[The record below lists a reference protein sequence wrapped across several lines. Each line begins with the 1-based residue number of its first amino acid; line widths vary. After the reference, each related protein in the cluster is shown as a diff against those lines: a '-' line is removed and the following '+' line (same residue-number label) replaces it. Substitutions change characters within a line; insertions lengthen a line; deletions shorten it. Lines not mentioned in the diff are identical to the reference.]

1 MGRLIRRVLFTG
13 RFRDTGWT
21 AISLGTTLPQPSSG
35 LPGNG
40 TGSPIVPCL
49 TLLRTRFTE
58 PTASPRSLVGS
69 YPTVSPL
76 PGACAPGGLLSV
88 ALSRG
93 LPRVGVTHRPA
104 LWSPDV
110 PRRTIETVRRDRL
123 ADPLAVQVYRRRPG
137 PDRRGIRSPT
147 TVARSPGSGAAQR
160 PDSSVRTRM
169 RSHSG
174 HSTTSSG
181 AERRTDSRSE
191 PVSVMPQPPQVR
203 ARRSAAPTPPPRTR
217 RCS

>member
-1 MGRLIRRVLFTG
+1 M
-13 RFRDTGWT
+13 
-21 AISLGTTLPQPSSG
+21 PCPSSG

-58 PTASPRSLVGS
+58 PTASPRPLVGS

-104 LWSPDV
+104 LRSPDV
-110 PRRTIETVRRDRL
+110 PRHPIARMTRPSCRPAHTPSVQAAAERPRRVRPGEGRARSGWAGSSSQAPVRRL
-123 ADPLAVQVYRRRPG
+123 GFV
-137 PDRRGIRSPT
+137 
-147 TVARSPGSGAAQR
+147 GSGQM

-174 HSTTSSG
+174 QSSTSSG
-181 AERRTDSRSE
+181 AARRTTSRSE
-191 PVSVMPQPPQVR
+191 PVSVMVQPPQVCWRSSAAPMPAPR
-203 ARRSAAPTPPPRTR
+203 ARR
-217 RCS
+217 CSK

>member
-123 ADPLAVQVYRRRPG
+123 ADPLAVQVYRRRPA
-137 PDRRGIRSPT
+137 PDRRGIRG
-147 TVARSPGSGAAQR
+147 RSPLAAR
-160 PDSSVRTRM
+160 RTSVRLR
-169 RSHSG
+169 G
-174 HSTTSSG
+174 
-181 AERRTDSRSE
+181 
-191 PVSVMPQPPQVR
+191 P
-203 ARRSAAPTPPPRTR
+203 TR
-217 RCS
+217 RCAPGCDRTRGTARPRRALHDARTRGRNR

>member
-13 RFRDTGWT
+13 RFHDTGWT

-49 TLLRTRFTE
+49 ALLRTRFTE
-58 PTASPRSLVGS
+58 PTASPRPLVGS

-76 PGACAPGGLLSV
+76 PGAHAPGGLLSV

-110 PRRTIETVRRDRL
+110 PRRTAETVRRDRL
-123 ADPLAVQVYRRRPG
+123 ADPLASRVYRRR
-137 PDRRGIRSPT
+137 RRPT
-147 TVARSPGSGAAQR
+147 PQHPVPLPASASRGGQR

-174 HSTTSSG
+174 HCTTSSG
-181 AERRTDSRSE
+181 AARRTDSRSD
-191 PVSVMPQPPQVR
+191 PVSVMPQPPHVR
-203 ARRSAAPTPPPRTR
+203 ACRSAAPTPLPRPR

>member
-1 MGRLIRRVLFTG
+1 MVRAGRLIRRVLFTASLAS
-13 RFRDTGWT
+13 RGWT
-21 AISLGTTLPQPSSG
+21 AISLGAASPQPSSG

-49 TLLRTRFTE
+49 ALLRTRFTE
-58 PTASPRSLVGS
+58 PTASPRPLVGS

-76 PGACAPGGLLSV
+76 PRTRVRGGLLSV

-104 LWSPDV
+104 LRSPDV
-110 PRRTIETVRRDRL
+110 PRHPIARMTRPSCRPARPPRL
-123 ADPLAVQVYRRRPG
+123 QGGAVPGLDAPARP
-137 PDRRGIRSPT
+137 PRAES
-147 TVARSPGSGAAQR
+147 SGAAQS

-174 HSTTSSG
+174 HCSTSSG
-181 AERRTDSRSE
+181 AARRTCSRSE
-191 PVSVMPQPPQVR
+191 PVSVIVQPLQVR
-203 ARRSAAPTPPPRTR
+203 WRSRAAPTPPPRRR

>member
-123 ADPLAVQVYRRRPG
+123 ADPLAVQVYRRRRA
-137 PDRRGIRSPT
+137 PDRRGIRGPFADRRSRARLRGPT
-147 TVARSPGSGAAQR
+147 RRCAPGCDRTRGTARLRRALH
-160 PDSSVRTRM
+160 DVRTRG
-169 RSHSG
+169 RN
-174 HSTTSSG
+174 
-181 AERRTDSRSE
+181 R
-191 PVSVMPQPPQVR
+191 
-203 ARRSAAPTPPPRTR
+203 
-217 RCS
+217 

>member
-58 PTASPRSLVGS
+58 PAASPRPLVGS

-76 PGACAPGGLLSV
+76 PDACAPGGLLSV

-104 LWSPDV
+104 LRSPDV

-123 ADPLAVQVYRRRPG
+123 ADPLARPVYR
-137 PDRRGIRSPT
+137 
-147 TVARSPGSGAAQR
+147 VGAQS
-160 PDSSVRTRM
+160 PDSSVRTRI

-174 HSTTSSG
+174 HCTTSSG
-181 AERRTDSRSE
+181 AARRTDSRSE
-191 PVSVMPQPPQVR
+191 PVSVMPQPPHVR
-203 ARRSAAPTPPPRTR
+203 ACSSAAPTPPPRTR
-217 RCS
+217 ARS

>member
-1 MGRLIRRVLFTG
+1 MPTAVRAGRLIRRVLFTG
-13 RFRDTGWT
+13 RLRDTGWT
-21 AISLGTTLPQPSSG
+21 AISLGAASPQPSSG

-49 TLLRTRFTE
+49 ALLRTRFTE
-58 PTASPRSLVGS
+58 PTASPRPLVGS

-76 PGACAPGGLLSV
+76 PPACAGGGLLSV

-104 LWSPDV
+104 LRSPDV
-110 PRRTIETVRRDRL
+110 PRHPITRMTRPSCRPARPLRL
-123 ADPLAVQVYRRRPG
+123 QAA
-137 PDRRGIRSPT
+137 
-147 TVARSPGSGAAQR
+147 GAARVHVGRQI

-174 HSTTSSG
+174 QRRTSSD
-181 AERRTDSRSE
+181 AARRTFSKAE
-191 PVSVMPQPPQVR
+191 PVSVIVHPPHVR
-203 ARRSAAPTPPPRTR
+203 WLSRAAPTPPPRTR